1 MSSVTELGYLG
12 MSVTDLDAW
21 RAYAAEVAGMEVV
34 DEGEGDRIYLRMDLW
49 HHRIALIKGDTDDL
63 AYMGWRLGDPTEFE
77 AMVEKLTNA
86 GVAVTVASDAEARE
100 RRVLGLAKL
109 TDPGGNPTEIFYGPQ
124 VDAHKPFHPG
134 RPMFGKFVTG
144 SEGIGHCILRQDDV
158 EAAAAFYRLLGLRGS
173 VEYQLHLPNGMV
185 AMPYFMHCNDRQHSV
200 AFGLGPMEKRINH
213 LMFEY
218 TELDDLGL
226 AHDIVRERQID
237 VALQL
242 GKHANDL
249 ALTFYCANPSGWLWE
264 FGWGARKAP
273 AQQEFYTRDIFGH
286 GNEAQGYGMDIPLQ

>member
-21 RAYAAEVAGMEVV
+21 RAYATEVAGMEVV

-49 HHRIALIKGDTDDL
+49 HHRIVLHKGDTDDL

-77 AMVEKLTNA
+77 AMVEKLTSA

-124 VDAHKPFHPG
+124 VDAHRPFHPG
-134 RPMFGKFVTG
+134 RAMFGKFVTG

-158 EAAAAFYRLLGLRGS
+158 EAAAAFYRLLGCADRLNTSCTCPTAWLPCRTSCIAMNGS
-173 VEYQLHLPNGMV
+173 T
-185 AMPYFMHCNDRQHSV
+185 RS
-200 AFGLGPMEKRINH
+200 
-213 LMFEY
+213 
-218 TELDDLGL
+218 
-226 AHDIVRERQID
+226 
-237 VALQL
+237 
-242 GKHANDL
+242 
-249 ALTFYCANPSGWLWE
+249 PSAS
-264 FGWGARKAP
+264 ARWKSAS
-273 AQQEFYTRDIFGH
+273 TI
-286 GNEAQGYGMDIPLQ
+286 